1 MFSAD
6 GTVVLRN
13 SRGRNAEYA
22 ITSPPKGGLNLP
34 PALSQLTINRI
45 IIHEVPRHLRSDSE
59 SSPAYSEVESPLN
72 DELRVFFKEKIIE
85 TVGSSSAYDV
95 IFDATTTSPVPP
107 IVRDFL
113 ARSGNFVEMSKVIA
127 KHLHDAQG
135 GVSPGGLV
143 TVVDCGIEDNRAIGI
158 LKLEKE
164 AGVRLRQTTHEG
176 LRTFDVSYIRDL
188 ILTRKTK
195 LFKIGFFYPSDG
207 GGDPSGA
214 VCDEQ
219 RGYMPQTEIA
229 SFFLTDFLGC
239 CLAEDPRIATK
250 RFFTVTQDFFNEQI
264 EDPVER
270 TQALMHLLSEVTNQ
284 RTRINVR
291 EFARSS
297 VPTQQRQAFLHHLEQ
312 QEVGVREIRKNTE
325 LIDAQTKKMA
335 LEFEN
340 GVTVVGTR
348 EAFRESVQVERAR
361 AGTAR
366 VEITGKL
373 KRVKGK

>member
-1 MFSAD
+1 M
-6 GTVVLRN
+6 
-13 SRGRNAEYA
+13 
-22 ITSPPKGGLNLP
+22 
-34 PALSQLTINRI
+34 
-45 IIHEVPRHLRSDSE
+45 E
-59 SSPAYSEVESPLN
+59 SSPTYSEVESPLN
-72 DELRVFFKEKIIE
+72 AELRTFFKEKIIE

-95 IFDATTTSPVPP
+95 IFDGATASPVPQL
-107 IVRDFL
+107 VRDFL
-113 ARSGNFVEMSKVIA
+113 SGSGISFVEMSKSIA

-135 GVSPGGLV
+135 GVNPGGLV
-143 TVVDCGIEDNRAIGI
+143 TVVDCGIGDNRAIGI

-164 AGVRLRQTTHEG
+164 AGVRLRETTHEG

-207 GGDPSGA
+207 GGDPAGA

-229 SFFLTDFLGC
+229 SFFLTAFLGC
-239 CLAEDPRIATK
+239 RLAEDPRITTK
-250 RFFTVTQDFFNEQI
+250 HFFLVAQDFFNEQI
-264 EDPVER
+264 EDPVDR
-270 TQALMHLLSEVTNQ
+270 TQALTHLLSEVTNQ

-297 VPTQQRQAFLHHLEQ
+297 VPTQKRQPFLNYLEQ
-312 QEVGVREIRKNTE
+312 QGVSVREIRKDIE
-325 LIDAQTKKMA
+325 LIEAQTKKMA

-348 EAFRESVQVERAR
+348 EAFGESVQVERAR

-366 VEITGKL
+366 VEIRGKL